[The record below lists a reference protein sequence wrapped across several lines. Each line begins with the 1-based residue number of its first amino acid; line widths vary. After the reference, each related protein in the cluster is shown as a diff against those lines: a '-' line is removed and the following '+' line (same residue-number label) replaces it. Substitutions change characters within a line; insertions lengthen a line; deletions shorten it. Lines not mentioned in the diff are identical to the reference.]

1 MTQTNATNP
10 RNPDPKSGTRHPAPW
25 ASLARHAIRRLQADL
40 AEKLSPSWDPALDP
54 EDMDLPELL
63 EAAMSPPGS
72 AALDALNR

>member
-1 MTQTNATNP
+1 MTQTIFTP
-10 RNPDPKSGTRHPAPW
+10 TSNPDPESGTHNPPTWHP
-25 ASLARHAIRRLQADL
+25 LARQAIRHLKTDL
-40 AEKLSPSWDPALDP
+40 AEKLTPSWDPCLDP